1 MENLRIRHLPIY
13 YVLLF
18 YSSTIRNPKGN
29 KMNNEDLYLVR
40 KLIKRV
46 FGSFTQI
53 DKSFHDPEAK
63 RLLNLVEDS
72 FVEMIPKMLSEK
84 EKFHYM
90 ESVKHSLFFSDARYN
105 EINNKLIERTV
116 EIIENAL

>member
-1 MENLRIRHLPIY
+1 
-13 YVLLF
+13 
-18 YSSTIRNPKGN
+18 
-29 KMNNEDLYLVR
+29 MNTEDLYLIR

-46 FGSFTQI
+46 FSSFTKI

-63 RLLNLVEDS
+63 LLLKKVEDA
-72 FVEMIPKMLSEK
+72 FVEMIPEMLSEK

-90 ESVKHSLFFSDARYN
+90 ESVKHSLFFTDARYD

-116 EIIENAL
+116 KVIESAS